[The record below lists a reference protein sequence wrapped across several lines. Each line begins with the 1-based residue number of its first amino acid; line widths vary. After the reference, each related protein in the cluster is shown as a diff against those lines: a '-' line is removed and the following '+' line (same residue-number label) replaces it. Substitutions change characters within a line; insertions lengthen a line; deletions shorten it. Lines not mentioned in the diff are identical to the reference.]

1 MDGNRGIEREGGMRS
16 LRTSLAALAG
26 TLLAATLVV
35 GMAAPALA
43 APPYP
48 TGDTATALV
57 GGTPL
62 LRAVCTVIAPVQ
74 ATGTSTLGSIVVGG
88 PAVAQCTGNSAQA
101 NGRYDLNGGTPTLRF
116 SAQCINST
124 GTTTGLVDVPAGTF
138 VPGIGV
144 VTTTTTVTSNV
155 TVTYPDGTM
164 AVLNGVTTT
173 GTSVTREAIHII
185 SGPNNGAVI
194 GRVTCGVGAP
204 YPLSVDTGATGSAA
218 PDLALTAVSGHH
230 TSSNRT
236 LYIAGAF
243 ALLILA
249 QVAVGRSMWRRRR
262 EADGN

>member
-1 MDGNRGIEREGGMRS
+1 M
-16 LRTSLAALAG
+16 LFAAA
-26 TLLAATLVV
+26 LVV
-35 GMAAPALA
+35 GEAAPALA

-48 TGDTATALV
+48 VGDTSTVLV

-62 LRAVCTVIAPVQ
+62 LKAVCTVVAPVQ

-101 NGRYDLNGGTPTLRF
+101 NGRYSLTGGTPTLRF

-124 GTTTGLVDVPAGTF
+124 GTTSGLVDVPAGTF

-155 TVTYPDGTM
+155 TVTYPDGTT

-173 GTSVTREAIHII
+173 GTSVTREAIHIT

-194 GRVTCGVGAP
+194 GRVTCGVNAP
-204 YPLSVDTGATGSAA
+204 YPLSVDTGATGAAA
-218 PDLALTAVSGHH
+218 PDIALTAVSGHSG
-230 TSSNRT
+230 SSNRT

-262 EADGN
+262 EAGDS